1 MQRYEENPY
10 IQIFLRRN
18 VQKFVMTMEIEER
31 IRILQSVYTE
41 KLRTGK
47 VRNKKE
53 FAALYGINPSTLSA
67 AMNGDD
73 RYLTENLI
81 ERIQALTTDKTSD
94 PETAETIP
102 IIPVEAMAGTLQ
114 EFFQSVQE
122 YDCERMVS
130 PIKGADY
137 AIKVNGDSMSPEIPN
152 GSHILLKRIK
162 EEQFVEWGKIFCLDT
177 ANGAVI
183 KRVFPTDDPQVV
195 ECRSINPEFPS
206 FRVNTKHING
216 WYRVL
221 MVMSFK

>member
-1 MQRYEENPY
+1 MDNQEKIEKIAYLKDCFNT
-10 IQIFLRRN
+10 LRMKG
-18 VQKFVMTMEIEER
+18 VVKTQGDFAGLLGIAER
-31 IRILQSVYTE
+31 S
-41 KLRTGK
+41 
-47 VRNKKE
+47 
-53 FAALYGINPSTLSA
+53 LSA
-67 AMNGDD
+67 AKNGDE
-73 RYLTENLI
+73 RYLTESLI
-81 ERIQALTTDKTSD
+81 AKIKSLMNTMDGGD
-94 PETAETIP
+94 NAETIP
-102 IIPVEAMAGTLQ
+102 VIPVEAMAGTLK
-114 EFFQSVQE
+114 EFFQSVNE

-152 GSHILLKRIK
+152 GSHILLKRIN

-183 KRVFPTDDPQVV
+183 KRIFPTDDPEVI

-206 FRVNTKHING
+206 FRVNTRHING